1 VRGGKIYSLTY
12 SNMSRIGKKPIIIP
26 KEVDLKIEGQEVKVK
41 GPKGEL
47 SLEVKPEVKLE
58 FEDNKL
64 TLKIEKQNEQ
74 VRAYWG
80 LFRALINNAVL
91 GVTNGFTKKL
101 EIQGV
106 GYRAKLEDDKMILEL
121 GFSHSIEFEKP
132 ENIDFIIEKNIITIS
147 GIDKQA
153 VGQTAAEI
161 RDLRPPEPYKGKG
174 IRYLGEEVRKK
185 AGKRAADAS

>member
-1 VRGGKIYSLTY
+1 
-12 SNMSRIGKKPIIIP
+12 MSRIGKKPIIIP